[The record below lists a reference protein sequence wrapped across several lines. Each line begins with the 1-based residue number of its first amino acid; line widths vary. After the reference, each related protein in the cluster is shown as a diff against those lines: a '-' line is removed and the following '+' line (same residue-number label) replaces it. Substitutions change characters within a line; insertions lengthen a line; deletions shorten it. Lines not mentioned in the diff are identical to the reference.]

1 MEIFEEFVS
10 LSEELPSS
18 QEEAPAKDIDERH
31 VSADSQI
38 KSSRDIKRQEHIQK
52 HPKLC
57 KAPGQL
63 LDKKAKPLSG
73 SQQEDGGSDKP
84 ADGENDCLSSAMEKL
99 VESAHFGNS
108 GITVDMFILS
118 STRKTAAKPTVILF
132 FLCLIEQYLLFKHF
146 MQTIMKS
153 WVTSVLRENR
163 IETLLRVDP
172 CSQEIL

>member
-1 MEIFEEFVS
+1 MFAAVLSFGVNCTCFIHVSFAGIVALEIFEEFVS
-10 LSEELPSS
+10 LSDELPSS

-38 KSSRDIKRQEHIQK
+38 KSSRDTKHQEHIQK

-73 SQQEDGGSDKP
+73 SQQDDGNSYKP
-84 ADGENDCLSSAMEKL
+84 ADRENDCLSSAMGKL

-108 GITVDMFILS
+108 GITVDM
-118 STRKTAAKPTVILF
+118 LF
-132 FLCLIEQYLLFKHF
+132 FPVLRKLLQNLQSLCLIEQQLLFKHF
-146 MQTIMKS
+146 MQIIMQS
-153 WVTSVLRENR
+153 
-163 IETLLRVDP
+163 
-172 CSQEIL
+172 

>member
-10 LSEELPSS
+10 LSEELPCS

-38 KSSRDIKRQEHIQK
+38 KSSRDIKGQEHIQK

-57 KAPGQL
+57 KALGQL
-63 LDKKAKPLSG
+63 IDKKAKPLSG

-132 FLCLIEQYLLFKHF
+132 FLCLVEQYLLFKHF
-146 MQTIMKS
+146 MQTIMES

>member
-18 QEEAPAKDIDERH
+18 QEEAPAKHVDERH

-38 KSSRDIKRQEHIQK
+38 KSSGDVKHQEHLQK

-73 SQQEDGGSDKP
+73 SQQEDGNSYKP
-84 ADGENDCLSSAMEKL
+84 ADRENDCLSSAMGKL
-99 VESAHFGNS
+99 VESAHFGNP

-118 STRKTAAKPTVILF
+118 SAQKTAAKPRVILV
-132 FLCLIEQYLLFKHF
+132 FLCLIEQ
-146 MQTIMKS
+146 
-153 WVTSVLRENR
+153 
-163 IETLLRVDP
+163 
-172 CSQEIL
+172 